1 MAATTQAKG
10 EAPAN
15 HKTPPVFKARLH
27 ALQLAVWGNEHVTE
41 DGEVRTFHTI
51 NIERNYRDANDEWHK
66 TSQLRASDLG
76 DAIALLQRSQQFL
89 TTVG

>member
-1 MAATTQAKG
+1 MATSTQARG

-27 ALQLAVWGNEHVTE
+27 ALQLAVWANEHVTDE
-41 DGEVRTFHTI
+41 GEVRTFHTI